1 MATVRK
7 FKNWAKSNEDQLMYM
22 LDEGYLKIEDLQAL
36 NNKDNK
42 FTPKEQADAFK
53 RIKADIDKR
62 YSEERLRDAPKYGLD
77 EKSIAKLRKFR
88 DDAGNVTKDDN
99 LLRTK
104 LREQIEQAIPDYD
117 DPKNGVPVLKGIVD
131 QTKDLS
137 DKDLKEYL
145 FTGRGFFNKFLDKAT
160 LDAVP
165 DLKEYLTMKPNFS
178 GEMTEKKIGEM
189 FNDPKILDHYLHD
202 MSYNDI
208 DYVARKNGL
217 TGRDLLKMM
226 NDAKV
231 KKDRENLTSVFH
243 WDKNQS
249 VGQNIADRVGAAALT
264 LFGPR
269 QKEAIMRGEEPS
281 GRDIA
286 GDVIENALYFV
297 PAGGLAAKVGN
308 KVGKAAIGLGSA
320 AYAPVLSEVYDAQ
333 SYGEDNPRGEFS
345 GTDALGGTG
354 INIVT
359 PYFLRKFIG
368 SKLRKYGAEN
378 FGKKIEELGE
388 GQTVDEIVD
397 EVLKKKELLRKG
409 KRNDPNLSSTDRK
422 AIQAIDEKTEE
433 ILSQADPDL
442 LQIARQPGDN
452 IEEKTKNWL
461 INQGKDPSN
470 SVVSPGAIREG
481 VSQPVMRSGNV
492 ASPDLVAAYDALGL
506 GGTETAKSE
515 ARRAA
520 EEAVNEYL
528 SNQFGDNMIDRSQA
542 FNISPKLNEYMKELE
557 NEKKE
562 EKEKKK
568 KKKKYDDMRAKLSD
582 VWGLEF

>member
-7 FKNWAKSNEDQLMYM
+7 FKDWSKANKDQLMYM
-22 LDEGYLKIEDLQAL
+22 LDNGYLKIEDLQAL

-62 YSEERLRDAPKYGLD
+62 YSEERLRDAPKHGLD
-77 EKSIAKLRKFR
+77 EKRIAKLRKFR

-117 DPKNGVPVLKGIVD
+117 DPEKGHKVLKGIVD
-131 QTKDLS
+131 QTKNLS

-217 TGRDLLKMM
+217 TGRDLLKIM
-226 NDAKV
+226 NEAKV

-243 WDKNQS
+243 WDKDQS
-249 VGQNIADRVGAAALT
+249 VADNLGDRFWATT
-264 LFGPR
+264 LNAFGPR
-269 QKEAIMRGEEPS
+269 SIEAIERGESPS
-281 GRDIA
+281 GRDVA
-286 GDVIENALYFV
+286 GDAIENALFAV
-297 PAGGLAAKVGN
+297 PAGGLAAKVGS
-308 KVGKAAIGLGSA
+308 KLGKAAIGLGSA

-333 SYGEDNPRGEFS
+333 TYGEDNPRGEFS
-345 GTDALGGTG
+345 GTDALGGAG
-354 INIVT
+354 INLVT
-359 PYFLRKFIG
+359 PYLFRKFLG
-368 SKLRKYGAEN
+368 GKLRKYGLEN
-378 FGKKIEELGE
+378 AGKKIEELGE
-388 GQTVDEIVD
+388 GQTAEEIVD

-409 KRNDPNLSSTDRK
+409 KRNDPNLSSSDRK

-433 ILSQADPDL
+433 ILSQVDPDL
-442 LQIARQPGDN
+442 LQIARKPGDN

-461 INQGKDPSN
+461 ISQGKDPSS

-481 VSQPVMRSGNV
+481 VSQPTMRQSNV

-506 GGTETAKSE
+506 GATETAKSE
-515 ARRAA
+515 KRRAV
-520 EEAVNEYL
+520 EEAINEYL
-528 SNQFGDNMIDRSQA
+528 SNQFGDNMIDRNQA
-542 FNISPKLNEYMKELE
+542 FNLFPKVNEYMKELE

-568 KKKKYDDMRAKLSD
+568 KKKKYDDMRATLSD